1 MPEQIITDNGP
12 QFTSEEFQRFVLS
25 NGVKHSKTAPYH
37 PQSNGA
43 AERFVQTFKQA
54 MKKMKGDAG
63 DIKKKL
69 ADFLL
74 RYRKTPHATTNEAP
88 AMLLM
93 KRIPRSRIDLCQPKW
108 RSMVEGKQEV
118 QKRNHDKHA
127 KGKEF
132 KTEARVWVRDY
143 RGDDKWSPGIVT
155 KQTGPVSYEVDV
167 GEQSW
172 HRHAEQLRPA
182 DIPEQ
187 SDGGRN
193 YEPNQDANQDTR
205 PKRNI
210 KVPERLT
217 YEQLGKPI

>member
-1 MPEQIITDNGP
+1 
-12 QFTSEEFQRFVLS
+12 
-25 NGVKHSKTAPYH
+25 
-37 PQSNGA
+37 
-43 AERFVQTFKQA
+43 
-54 MKKMKGDAG
+54 
-63 DIKKKL
+63 
-69 ADFLL
+69 
-74 RYRKTPHATTNEAP
+74 
-88 AMLLM
+88 MLLM

-167 GEQSW
+167 GEQSL